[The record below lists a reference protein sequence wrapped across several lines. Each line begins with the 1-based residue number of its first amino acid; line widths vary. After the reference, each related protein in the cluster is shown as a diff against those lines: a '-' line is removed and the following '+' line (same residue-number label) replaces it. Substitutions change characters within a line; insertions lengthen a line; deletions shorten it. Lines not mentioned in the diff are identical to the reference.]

1 MFALTPVCALS
12 SPQVRDVFNGCRS
25 VFKATDKDGDGRIQL
40 SEFQESA
47 LALQLQLPQAVL
59 EDVYH
64 QADMNNDRTID
75 FREFVVLLV
84 LVWLLRGPQETGGG
98 AGKPPAGGMDK
109 AMDTLVAAFR
119 FFDKDNS
126 GSIDREEVFQALDS
140 DDVSSSRA
148 KHHSAPRSGAGQ
160 TASRHRFQEMDF
172 SKDGKVT
179 FPEFVLAVET
189 WAGVDEE

>member
-1 MFALTPVCALS
+1 M
-12 SPQVRDVFNGCRS
+12 RDVFNGCRS

-47 LALQLQLPQAVL
+47 LALQLQLPKAVL
-59 EDVYH
+59 ESIYH
-64 QADMNNDRTID
+64 EADMNNDRTID

-84 LVWLLRGPQETGGG
+84 LVWLLRPQTEGAAGP
-98 AGKPPAGGMDK
+98 AAGGIDK

>member
-1 MFALTPVCALS
+1 
-12 SPQVRDVFNGCRS
+12 VRDVFNGCRS
-25 VFKATDKDGDGRIQL
+25 VFKATDKDSDGRIAL

-47 LALQLQLPQAVL
+47 PALQLHLSTSVL
-59 EDVYH
+59 ESIYH
-64 QADMNNDRTID
+64 EADMNNDRTID

-84 LVWLLRGPQETGGG
+84 LVRLLRSEEEGAKGP
-98 AGKPPAGGMDK
+98 AAGGIDK
-109 AMDTLVAAFR
+109 AVDTLVAAFR

-126 GSIDREEVFQALDS
+126 GSIDREEVFAALDS

-148 KHHSAPRSGAGQ
+148 KHHSAPRHGAGEA
-160 TASRHRFQEMDF
+160 ASRQRFQEMDF